1 MRNNKILKI
10 TLSDD
15 SGNEITYKIE
25 RSDFDEKRN
34 LNDFILEALS
44 VSEDKRKLPFI
55 IQCPNG
61 LEVEPKL
68 KMKFHN
74 YGSPFC
80 GDDIESMVVTWQ
92 H

>member
-1 MRNNKILKI
+1 MKNSKTFKIKI
-10 TLSDD
+10 SDD

-25 RSDFDEKRN
+25 RSSSEEKRN

-44 VSEDKRKLPFI
+44 ISEDKRKLPFI

-68 KMKFHN
+68 KMKFQN
-74 YGSPFC
+74 YGSPLLA
-80 GDDIESMVVTWQ
+80 DEIEAMVITWQ
-92 H
+92 Y